1 VLILNG
7 LEQRL
12 NGRLAHRFSAISRG
26 ESMEQDAAQRLD
38 SPQEFRE
45 IFRKTLENFAE
56 RREFERKQDAMLPA

>member
-1 VLILNG
+1 
-7 LEQRL
+7 
-12 NGRLAHRFSAISRG
+12 
-26 ESMEQDAAQRLD
+26 MEQHAAQRLD